1 MQGCEKTESPVLY
14 RFKFVKDEASLKWSI
29 LSSKLLSGFSWISW
43 RRWLHKDYSSHL
55 TGTMKEFYGCF
66 LAPLDRKHHPVC
78 WAESCLSSSSE
89 GAEANDAEGHPCQ
102 GSRVLCLLGKAFVR
116 DLGFQVYNSLKRLR
130 LYKFSFLKGCCSHC
144 LASEVSFLL
153 QSMSLSN
160 ATPAKLDHKQ
170 CPHSNIWFHHFS
182 WFLWEVE
189 TWISSQRERNW
200 TSSVH

>member
-89 GAEANDAEGHPCQ
+89 GAEANDAEGHLCQ
-102 GSRVLCLLGKAFVR
+102 GSRVLCLPWVR
-116 DLGFQVYNSLKRLR
+116 
-130 LYKFSFLKGCCSHC
+130 H
-144 LASEVSFLL
+144 
-153 QSMSLSN
+153 
-160 ATPAKLDHKQ
+160 
-170 CPHSNIWFHHFS
+170 
-182 WFLWEVE
+182 LWE
-189 TWISSQRERNW
+189 TLAFRFTIAWRGSGS
-200 TSSVH
+200 TSSPSWKGVVAIA